1 MTNGAS
7 VTGTVVFA
15 TGALPLGVAI
25 GTVPEPFAAPHADA
39 IADLAH
45 HTTVAV
51 GGAGASAALATRTG
65 AHLLDQDPVSA
76 AETRDRA
83 LPRSAS
89 PGPA

>member
-1 MTNGAS
+1 VTNGAS

-25 GTVPEPFAAPHADA
+25 GTGPEPFAPHADA

-45 HTTVAV
+45 QTTVAV

-89 PGPA
+89 PGLA